1 MKIAERQVGNVTIID
16 LQGKIMYGDGDQA
29 LRDAINHAIEEVRPR
44 IILNMAEVPYV
55 DSAGLS
61 EIVRGYVSLNNMAG
75 RLKLLDVTN
84 KVHDLLTI
92 TKLVTVFET
101 FESEEKAVDSFA

>member
-29 LRDAINHAIEEVRPR
+29 LRDAINHALEEGRPR

-61 EIVRGYVSLNNMAG
+61 EMVRGYVTLNNKAG

-84 KVHDLLTI
+84 KVHELLTI

-101 FESEEKAVDSFA
+101 FESEEKAIDSFA